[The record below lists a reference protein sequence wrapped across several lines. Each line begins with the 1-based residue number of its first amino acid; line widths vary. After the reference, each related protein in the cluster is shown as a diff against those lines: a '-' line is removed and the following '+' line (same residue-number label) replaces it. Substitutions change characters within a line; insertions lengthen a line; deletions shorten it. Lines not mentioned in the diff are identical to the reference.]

1 MLPDAKDLTA
11 ALGGWGLP
19 GRMRTEAPLGDRA
32 KLLRALAPLLRRQPD
47 PRHLRLDEERTVEV
61 YADTRLLQ
69 PVMVPCPGPAF
80 DEVVVMI
87 DGGVSMQVWRPQ
99 AEELRAVLAS
109 SQVFPRVRLQ
119 TLNPDQLNPQTPRPG
134 KPSSE
139 EPRRRAPS
147 PPPADRLLLLLSD
160 ATGRHWWDGSMLDTL
175 ERWAR
180 TSPTAILQPLPPWH
194 WVRTAL
200 GVAPWVSVRN
210 TSPAAINP
218 SYRADPQAG
227 EDPKEQE
234 GEQPETAPAPAHH
247 RPLPVPVLPLNRES
261 LRIWSAVVMGDP
273 AYASAGVALPDGKER
288 QKRLRERLGG
298 RDLTPPATP
307 PAALAPQD
315 AEARWEAFQ
324 KKASPE
330 AQRLLLAMASAPL
343 LTLPVIRL
351 LLAASAPEATS
362 PLPMAEVLTGGL
374 VIRLPGQETVNGPEG
389 KPPEVEQLQFTVLPG
404 MAPLLRERLS
414 ARERMEVIRRV
425 TALVE
430 RRWNQ
435 RRQASEPSFE
445 ALLCDP
451 TVAPAKET
459 AGVVRFASVMA
470 HLLDTLPDDRART
483 FAERIRR
490 GTGLPQGSPWPDA
503 MAFEEEEFA
512 TARLVTAP
520 ELETFRFATARRV
533 ELTLARIPFQSA
545 RLELIGHA
553 GPPVDL
559 PARLASEGRK
569 ESSHRIR
576 WIDAETR
583 GFHEP
588 LGREM
593 LPFGATADGP
603 GPLTLTLVEI
613 PAGEYS
619 MGSSDEEPERFN
631 GEEPRHRV
639 SLEGFFLGQSPITQA
654 QWRVVAQWEE
664 REGER
669 WGRTLQP
676 DPSRFQPSDDKSRD
690 RGTFGSFHLLE
701 GETTTDER
709 PVDSVTWDDAMEF
722 CQRLSQRTGRH
733 YTLPSE
739 AQWEYA
745 CRAGTTTP
753 FAFGDTLTDELANCD
768 ARYAYA
774 NGPKGEWRQ
783 QTTPV
788 GRFPA
793 NAWGLYDMHGN
804 VWEWCL
810 DHWHQN
816 YEGAPEDGSA
826 WLYDG
831 EKKKEA
837 DHLLRGGSWF
847 NRPWSCRSACR
858 DRLWPGFVIGS
869 VGFRVVC
876 LPQGRSTQPSIP

>member
-1 MLPDAKDLTA
+1 VAEQEPNLLPLAMLPDAKAVDTA
-11 ALGGWGLP
+11 LAGLGLA
-19 GRMRTEAPLGDRA
+19 GRLRSEAPLGDRA
-32 KLLRALAPLLRRQPD
+32 KLLRSLAPLLRRRPD
-47 PRHLRLDEERTVEV
+47 PRRLKLDEELTVEN
-61 YADTRLLQ
+61 YAETRLLR

-80 DEVVVMI
+80 DEVVVVR
-87 DGGVSMQVWRPQ
+87 DGGVSMAVWRAQ

-109 SQVFPRVRLQ
+109 SQVFPRVRVVELVPS
-119 TLNPDQLNPQTPRPG
+119 TGAIHDRAAMVERLFGAVKLDPG
-134 KPSSE
+134 GDP
-139 EPRRRAPS
+139 
-147 PPPADRLLLLLSD
+147 LLLLLSD
-160 ATGRHWWDGSMLDTL
+160 AAGLHWWDGCMLDVL
-175 ERWAR
+175 ERWGR
-180 TSPTAILQPLPPWH
+180 LCPMAILQPLPSWR
-194 WVRTAL
+194 WGRTAL
-200 GVAPWVSVRN
+200 AVAERVTVRN
-210 TSPAAINP
+210 TNPAAANP
-218 SYRADPQAG
+218 AYATEPLHASVPS
-227 EDPKEQE
+227 
-234 GEQPETAPAPAHH
+234 APDH
-247 RPLPVPVLPLNRES
+247 RLLPVPVLPLERES

-273 AYASAGVALPDGKER
+273 AYGSSGVAWPNHDE
-288 QKRLRERLGG
+288 RERRRLKLLGG
-298 RDLTPPATP
+298 RDLSAPATIP
-307 PAALAPQD
+307 PTPAE
-315 AEARWEAFQ
+315 AEARWRAFQ
-324 KKASPE
+324 EKASPE
-330 AQRLLLAMASAPL
+330 AQRLLMVMATAPL

-351 LLAASAPEATS
+351 LLAANVPEAS
-362 PLPMAEVLTGGL
+362 GPLPIAEVLTGGL
-374 VIRLPGQETVNGPEG
+374 VARQDDPKGADTPRPTVD
-389 KPPEVEQLQFTVLPG
+389 QLQFVLLP
-404 MAPLLRERLS
+404 AVATLLREQLS
-414 ARERMEVIRRV
+414 ADVRMDVIRSV

-430 RRWNQ
+430 RRWNEK
-435 RRQASEPSFE
+435 RQASEPSFE

-451 TVAPAKET
+451 AVAPAKET

-470 HLLDTLPDDRART
+470 HLLDTLPDDRARS

-503 MAFEEEEFA
+503 MAFQEEEFA
-512 TARLVTAP
+512 TARLVTSP
-520 ELETFRFATARRV
+520 ELETFRFAAARRV

-545 RLELIGHA
+545 RLELIGRA

-559 PARLASEGRK
+559 PARLASEGRE

-588 LGREM
+588 LGRGV

-603 GPLTLTLVEI
+603 GALTLTLVEI
-613 PAGEYS
+613 RAGEFM
-619 MGSSDEEPERFN
+619 MGSLEQEPGRYNDEGPQH
-631 GEEPRHRV
+631 PV
-639 SLEGFFLGQSPITQA
+639 KLEGFFLGQTPITQA

-676 DPSRFQPSDDKSRD
+676 DPSRFQPSEDASRE
-690 RGTFGSFHLLE
+690 RGAFGSFHLLE

-709 PVDSVTWDDAMEF
+709 PVDSVTWEAAMEF

-753 FAFGDTLTDELANCD
+753 FAFGDTLTEELANYN
-768 ARYAYA
+768 ASQTYA
-774 NGPKGEWRQ
+774 NGPKGQWRQ

-788 GRFPA
+788 DRPVGRFPA
-793 NAWGLYDMHGN
+793 NPWGLHDMHGN

-810 DHWHQN
+810 DHWHEN

-831 EKKKEA
+831 EKEKEA
-837 DHLLRGGSWF
+837 DRLLRGGSWF
-847 NRPWSCRSACR
+847 GRPGGCRSACR
-858 DRLWPGFVIGS
+858 FRHRPGIVDLN